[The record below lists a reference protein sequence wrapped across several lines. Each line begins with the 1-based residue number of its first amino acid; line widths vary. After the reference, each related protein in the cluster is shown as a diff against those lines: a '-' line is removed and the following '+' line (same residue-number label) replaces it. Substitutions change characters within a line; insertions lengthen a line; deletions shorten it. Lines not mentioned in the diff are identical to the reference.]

1 MCHVAVFLRPTML
14 ITSLTVTDYLPMR
27 KIVLLVDD
35 SRVSRMMLRSLITA
49 EDPSW
54 QVFEAGNGA
63 EAVSMA
69 EQHQPSLIILDIN
82 MPVMDG
88 FEAAALLRPML
99 PNATLLFLSA
109 NVQASSRE
117 RAEALA
123 VHFLA
128 KPISAMV
135 ARQAL
140 ALWGSEHV

>member
-1 MCHVAVFLRPTML
+1 
-14 ITSLTVTDYLPMR
+14 MR

-35 SRVSRMMLRSLITA
+35 SRVSRMMLSSLIVA
-49 EDPSW
+49 EDPGW

-99 PNATLLFLSA
+99 PEATLLFLSA

-117 RAEALA
+117 RAEQLA

-128 KPISAMV
+128 KPISPV
-135 ARQAL
+135 IARQAL

>member
-1 MCHVAVFLRPTML
+1 MSKIAL
-14 ITSLTVTDYLPMR
+14 I
-27 KIVLLVDD
+27 VDD
-35 SRVSRMMLRSLITA
+35 SRVSRMMLSSLLLA

-54 QVFEAGNGA
+54 QVFEANNGA
-63 EAVSMA
+63 EALSMA
-69 EQHQPSLIILDIN
+69 EQHQPSLVTLDIN

-99 PNATLLFLSA
+99 PKTTLLFLSA
-109 NVQASSRE
+109 NVQASSRA
-117 RAEALA
+117 RAEELG

-128 KPISAMV
+128 KPISPAI

>member
-1 MCHVAVFLRPTML
+1 
-14 ITSLTVTDYLPMR
+14 MR
-27 KIVLLVDD
+27 KVALLVDD
-35 SRVSRMMLRSLITA
+35 SRVSRMMLSSLILA
-49 EDPSW
+49 EDSSW

-63 EAVSMA
+63 EALSLA
-69 EQHQPSLIILDIN
+69 EQHQPTLIILDIN

-99 PNATLLFLSA
+99 PSATLLFLSA
-109 NVQASSRE
+109 NVQASSRV
-117 RAEALA
+117 RAEELG

-128 KPISAMV
+128 KPISPAV

>member
-1 MCHVAVFLRPTML
+1 
-14 ITSLTVTDYLPMR
+14 MR
-27 KIVLLVDD
+27 KVALLVDD
-35 SRVSRMMLRSLITA
+35 SRVSRMMLSSLILA

-63 EAVSMA
+63 EALSLA
-69 EQHQPSLIILDIN
+69 EPHQPTLIILDIN

-99 PNATLLFLSA
+99 PSATLLFLSA
-109 NVQASSRE
+109 NVQASSRV
-117 RAEALA
+117 RAEELG

-128 KPISAMV
+128 KPISPAV

>member
-1 MCHVAVFLRPTML
+1 MCHVAVCWRPTML
-14 ITSLTVTDYLPMR
+14 ITSLTVSDYLPMR

-54 QVFEAGNGA
+54 QVFEASNGA

-99 PNATLLFLSA
+99 LACATRGVSRSCKAGARNSA
-109 NVQASSRE
+109 
-117 RAEALA
+117 
-123 VHFLA
+123 
-128 KPISAMV
+128 
-135 ARQAL
+135 
-140 ALWGSEHV
+140 G

>member
-1 MCHVAVFLRPTML
+1 ML
-14 ITSLTVTDYLPMR
+14 ITPLTIADYLPMS

-35 SRVSRMMLRSLITA
+35 SRVSRMMLRSLIVA

-54 QVFEAGNGA
+54 QVFEASNGA

-88 FEAAALLRPML
+88 FSAATLLRPML

-117 RAEALA
+117 RAEELA

-128 KPISAMV
+128 
-135 ARQAL
+135 R
-140 ALWGSEHV
+140 

>member
-1 MCHVAVFLRPTML
+1 MPKIAL
-14 ITSLTVTDYLPMR
+14 I
-27 KIVLLVDD
+27 VDD
-35 SRVSRMMLRSLITA
+35 SRVSRMMLSSLILA

-54 QVFEAGNGA
+54 QVFEASNGA

-69 EQHQPSLIILDIN
+69 QDHQPSLISLDIN

-88 FEAAALLRPML
+88 FAAAALLRPML
-99 PNATLLFLSA
+99 PKATLVFLSA
-109 NVQASSRE
+109 NIQVSSRE
-117 RAEALA
+117 RAEELG

-128 KPISAMV
+128 KPISPAV

>member
-1 MCHVAVFLRPTML
+1 MPKIAL
-14 ITSLTVTDYLPMR
+14 I
-27 KIVLLVDD
+27 VDD
-35 SRVSRMMLRSLITA
+35 SRVSRMMLSSLILA

-54 QVFEAGNGA
+54 QVFEASNGA

-69 EQHQPSLIILDIN
+69 QDHQPSLISLDIN

-88 FEAAALLRPML
+88 FAAAALLRPML
-99 PNATLLFLSA
+99 PKATLVFLSA
-109 NVQASSRE
+109 NIQVSSRE
-117 RAEALA
+117 RAEELG

-128 KPISAMV
+128 KPIYPAV